1 MARRYDMTRRAT
13 EAAATRRRIVDAA
26 HRLLA
31 DGRGGRLTVGEVA
44 DGAGVTR
51 ATVYNRVGPRRTLLA
66 TVFRDQGR
74 LIEYGRVQDA
84 IAGPDPREALVE
96 TVRESCRAWS
106 VLQTAIR
113 RTLALAALDREVS
126 RLVRR
131 YERSRRLELRG
142 LVERL
147 GDHGALSPYTNL
159 ELGATALALV
169 TSFQSYDQLSLDRGH
184 DQATDQLVGLAE
196 TWLLGVGGSS
206 DA

>member
-1 MARRYDMTRRAT
+1 MARRYDMTHRAA

-31 DGRGGRLTVGEVA
+31 DGRGGRLTVGEIA
-44 DGAGVTR
+44 DAAGVTR

-84 IAGPDPREALVE
+84 IGGPDPREALVE

-113 RTLALAALDREVS
+113 RTLALAALDREVWK
-126 RLVRR
+126 LVRR
-131 YERSRRLELRG
+131 YERSRRQELAG
-142 LVERL
+142 LVKRL
-147 GDHGALSPYTNL
+147 HAQGALAPDTDV
-159 ELGATALALV
+159 ELGTSALALV
-169 TSFQSYDQLSLDRGH
+169 TGFQSYDQLSIEQGH
-184 DQATDQLVGLAE
+184 ETATEQLVALAQSILLTKE
-196 TWLLGVGGSS
+196 TS
-206 DA
+206 